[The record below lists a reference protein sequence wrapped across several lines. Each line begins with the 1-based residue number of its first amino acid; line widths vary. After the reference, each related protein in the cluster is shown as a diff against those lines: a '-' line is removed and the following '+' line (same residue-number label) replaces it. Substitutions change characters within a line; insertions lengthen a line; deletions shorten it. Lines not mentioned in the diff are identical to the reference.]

1 MGYGRVVCAN
11 GAIPERKATVPNIDN
26 SSEHSEQAIETEAA
40 PTFTELGVPGALAHV
55 LAADGKRTAFPIQAD
70 TLPDS
75 LAGRDILGRGR
86 TGSGKT
92 LAFSI
97 PLVTRLGSSEHDI
110 AAIEREAERRS
121 GAKGKGAAN
130 LPRPR
135 ALVLAPTR
143 ELAKQ
148 IDEVLLPLAQVYDM
162 STTTV
167 YGGVKYSRQI
177 AELKAGA
184 QIVVGCPGRL
194 EDLLRQNALT
204 LDSIECVVLDEADE
218 MADMGFLPAVE
229 RLLDQIPSDAQHML
243 FSATL
248 DHGVDKVV
256 ERFLHDP
263 KVHSVDDATS
273 PVDEMTHHVFEI
285 TKGDKPEIVRTLASG
300 AGKRI
305 LFTRTKFQ
313 AKKLSQSLTKQ
324 GIPCAQLH
332 GNLNQNQR
340 DRNLAAFENGE
351 VNVLAATDV
360 AARGID
366 VSGVELVVQVEPP
379 EDPKAFLHRS
389 GRTAR
394 AGNQGDVVTLVLPEQ
409 RRETKFMLR
418 KAGIKVKP
426 IAVTAKSPEVLEL
439 VGERAEK
446 VDGWE
451 LAPLQK
457 KTKPLPKKGKGKGR
471 NKRGEDEQFAAKRSD
486 APKRRKKKGQADR
499 FERAERFDRF
509 DDAEYMDYD
518 ERNTRGRGGYD
529 GYDEWSDDRDFDRK
543 GKHHKRTKRD
553 RYDWQ
558 ERDERGS
565 RDGRK
570 GRRNRGDRYDDR
582 YDAVGR
588 VIDEPRKGGKR
599 VHRKPIRVTEDLR
612 GEDAKRHDRRV
623 NAKKAKYDDRPS
635 RKGGKRNGERQRYDG
650 ERRDNNRY
658 DEQRREQ
665 QRRDRSRRDEPR
677 RDNRKRA
684 DGGNRRSAQGFRK
697 HTKTKRTPFRN
708 SHR

>member
-1 MGYGRVVCAN
+1 M
-11 GAIPERKATVPNIDN
+11 PNIDN
-26 SSEHSEQAIETEAA
+26 SSEYSEQSIVNDAA

-55 LAADGKRTAFPIQAD
+55 LASDGKRTAFPIQAD

-97 PLVTRLGSSEHDI
+97 PLVARLGASEHDI
-110 AAIEREAERRS
+110 AAIEREADRRGS
-121 GAKGKGAAN
+121 AGGKAAAN

-148 IDEVLLPLAQVYDM
+148 IDEVLLPLAQAYGM
-162 STTTV
+162 TTTTV

-204 LDSIECVVLDEADE
+204 LSSVECVVLDEADE
-218 MADMGFLPAVE
+218 MADMGFLPGVE
-229 RLLDQIPSDAQHML
+229 RLLGQIPADAQHML

-340 DRNLAAFENGE
+340 DRNLAAFETGE

-409 RRETKFMLR
+409 RRETRFMLR

-426 IAVTAKSPEVLEL
+426 VAVTAKSPEVLDL

-446 VDGWE
+446 IDGWE
-451 LAPLQK
+451 LAPLKK
-457 KTKPLPKKGKGKGR
+457 KTKPLPKKGKGR
-471 NKRGEDEQFAAKRSD
+471 NKRGGETEAAGGRRSD
-486 APKRRKKKGQADR
+486 APKRRKRQEQTG
-499 FERAERFDRF
+499 RFDRF
-509 DDAEYMDYD
+509 DESDYRDYD
-518 ERNTRGRGGYD
+518 GYD
-529 GYDEWSDDRDFDRK
+529 EYGARGGYDEWSDDRGFGKK

-558 ERDERGS
+558 D
-565 RDGRK
+565 RDGRNDRK
-570 GRRNRGDRYDDR
+570 GRGGYQDRDDRKGRADRRGRGGRGESFERNGR

-588 VIDEPRKGGKR
+588 VVEEPRKGGKR
-599 VHRKPIRVTEDLR
+599 VHKKPIRVVEDLR
-612 GEDAKRHDRRV
+612 GEDAKRYDRRM
-623 NAKKAKYDDRPS
+623 NAKKAKYDDQPS
-635 RKGGKRNGERQRYDG
+635 RKKGKRGGERQRYDDN
-650 ERRDNNRY
+650 RRDQPRY
-658 DEQRREQ
+658 DQPRYDQ
-665 QRRDRSRRDEPR
+665 PR
-677 RDNRKRA
+677 RSDKKRN

-697 HTKTKRTPFRN
+697 HNKSKRTPFRN

>member
-1 MGYGRVVCAN
+1 MGYSRVVCAN

-26 SSEHSEQAIETEAA
+26 SSEYSEQSIVNDAA

-55 LAADGKRTAFPIQAD
+55 LASDGKRTAFPIQAD

-97 PLVTRLGSSEHDI
+97 PLVARLGASEHDI
-110 AAIEREAERRS
+110 AAIEREADRRGS
-121 GAKGKGAAN
+121 AGGKAAAN

-148 IDEVLLPLAQVYDM
+148 IDEVLLPLAQAYGM
-162 STTTV
+162 TTTTV

-204 LDSIECVVLDEADE
+204 LSSVECVVLDEADE
-218 MADMGFLPAVE
+218 MADMGFLPGVE
-229 RLLDQIPSDAQHML
+229 RLLGQIPADAQHML

-340 DRNLAAFENGE
+340 DRNLAAFETGE

-409 RRETKFMLR
+409 RRETRFMLR

-426 IAVTAKSPEVLEL
+426 VAVTAKSPEVLDL

-446 VDGWE
+446 IDGWE
-451 LAPLQK
+451 LSPLKK
-457 KTKPLPKKGKGKGR
+457 KTKPLPKKGKGR
-471 NKRGEDEQFAAKRSD
+471 NKRGGETEAAGGRRSD
-486 APKRRKKKGQADR
+486 APKRRKRQEQTG
-499 FERAERFDRF
+499 RFDRF
-509 DDAEYMDYD
+509 DESDYRDYD
-518 ERNTRGRGGYD
+518 GYD
-529 GYDEWSDDRDFDRK
+529 EYGARGGYDEWSDDRGFGKK

-558 ERDERGS
+558 D
-565 RDGRK
+565 RDGRNDRRGRGGYQDRDDRK
-570 GRRNRGDRYDDR
+570 GRADRRDRGDRGKSFDRNGR

-588 VIDEPRKGGKR
+588 VVEEPRKGGKR
-599 VHRKPIRVTEDLR
+599 VHKKPIRVVEDLR
-612 GEDAKRHDRRV
+612 GEDAKRYDRRM
-623 NAKKAKYDDRPS
+623 NAKKAKYDDQPS
-635 RKGGKRNGERQRYDG
+635 RKKGKRGGERQRYDDN
-650 ERRDNNRY
+650 RRDQPRY
-658 DEQRREQ
+658 EQ
-665 QRRDRSRRDEPR
+665 PR
-677 RDNRKRA
+677 RSDKKRN

-697 HTKTKRTPFRN
+697 HNKSKRTPFRN

>member
-1 MGYGRVVCAN
+1 M
-11 GAIPERKATVPNIDN
+11 PNIDN
-26 SSEHSEQAIETEAA
+26 SSEYSEQSIVNDAA

-55 LAADGKRTAFPIQAD
+55 LASDGKRTAFPIQAD

-97 PLVTRLGSSEHDI
+97 PLVARLGVSEHDI
-110 AAIEREAERRS
+110 AAIEREADRRGS
-121 GAKGKGAAN
+121 AGGKAAAN

-148 IDEVLLPLAQVYDM
+148 IDEVLLPLAQAYGM
-162 STTTV
+162 TTTTV

-204 LDSIECVVLDEADE
+204 LSSVECVVLDEADE
-218 MADMGFLPAVE
+218 MADMGFLPGVE
-229 RLLDQIPSDAQHML
+229 RLLGQIPADAQHML

-340 DRNLAAFENGE
+340 DRNLAAFETGE

-409 RRETKFMLR
+409 RRETRFMLR

-426 IAVTAKSPEVLEL
+426 VAVTAKSPEVLDL

-446 VDGWE
+446 IDGWE
-451 LAPLQK
+451 LSPLKK
-457 KTKPLPKKGKGKGR
+457 KTKPLPKKGKGR
-471 NKRGEDEQFAAKRSD
+471 NKRGGETEAAGGRRSD
-486 APKRRKKKGQADR
+486 APKRRKRQEQTG
-499 FERAERFDRF
+499 RFDRF
-509 DDAEYMDYD
+509 DESDYRDYD
-518 ERNTRGRGGYD
+518 GYD
-529 GYDEWSDDRDFDRK
+529 EYGARGGYDEWSDDRGFGKK

-558 ERDERGS
+558 D
-565 RDGRK
+565 RDGRNDRRGRGGYQDRDDRK
-570 GRRNRGDRYDDR
+570 GRADRKGRGGRGESFDRNGR

-588 VIDEPRKGGKR
+588 VVEEPRKGGKR
-599 VHRKPIRVTEDLR
+599 VHKKPIRVVEDLR
-612 GEDAKRHDRRV
+612 GEDAKRYDRRM
-623 NAKKAKYDDRPS
+623 NAKKAKYDDQPS
-635 RKGGKRNGERQRYDG
+635 RKKGKRGGERQRYDDN
-650 ERRDNNRY
+650 RRDQPRY
-658 DEQRREQ
+658 EQ
-665 QRRDRSRRDEPR
+665 PR
-677 RDNRKRA
+677 RSDKKRN

-697 HTKTKRTPFRN
+697 HNKSKRTPFRN

>member
-1 MGYGRVVCAN
+1 M
-11 GAIPERKATVPNIDN
+11 PNIDN
-26 SSEHSEQAIETEAA
+26 SSEYSEQSIVNDAA

-55 LAADGKRTAFPIQAD
+55 LASDGKRTAFPIQAD

-97 PLVTRLGSSEHDI
+97 PLVARLGVSEHDI
-110 AAIEREAERRS
+110 AAIEREADRRGS
-121 GAKGKGAAN
+121 AGGKAAAN

-148 IDEVLLPLAQVYDM
+148 IDEVLLPLAQAYGM
-162 STTTV
+162 TTTTV

-204 LDSIECVVLDEADE
+204 LSSVECVVLDEADE
-218 MADMGFLPAVE
+218 MADMGFLPGVE
-229 RLLDQIPSDAQHML
+229 RLLGQIPADAQHML

-340 DRNLAAFENGE
+340 DRNLAAFETGE

-409 RRETKFMLR
+409 RRETRFMLR

-426 IAVTAKSPEVLEL
+426 VAVTAKSPEVLEL

-446 VDGWE
+446 IDGWE
-451 LAPLQK
+451 LSPLKK
-457 KTKPLPKKGKGKGR
+457 KTKPLPKKGKGR
-471 NKRGEDEQFAAKRSD
+471 NKRGGETETAGGRRSD
-486 APKRRKKKGQADR
+486 APKRRKRQEQTG
-499 FERAERFDRF
+499 RFDRF
-509 DDAEYMDYD
+509 DESDYRDYD
-518 ERNTRGRGGYD
+518 GYD
-529 GYDEWSDDRDFDRK
+529 EYGARGGYDEWSDDRGFGKK

-558 ERDERGS
+558 D
-565 RDGRK
+565 RDGRNDRRGRGGYQDRDDRK
-570 GRRNRGDRYDDR
+570 GRADRRDRGGRGESFDRNGR

-588 VIDEPRKGGKR
+588 VVEEPRKGGKR
-599 VHRKPIRVTEDLR
+599 VHKKPIRVVEDLR
-612 GEDAKRHDRRV
+612 GEDAKRYDRRM
-623 NAKKAKYDDRPS
+623 NAKKAKYDDQPS
-635 RKGGKRNGERQRYDG
+635 RKKGKRGGERQRYDDN
-650 ERRDNNRY
+650 RRDQPRY
-658 DEQRREQ
+658 EQ
-665 QRRDRSRRDEPR
+665 PR
-677 RDNRKRA
+677 RSDKKRN

-697 HTKTKRTPFRN
+697 HNKSKRTPFRN

>member
-1 MGYGRVVCAN
+1 M
-11 GAIPERKATVPNIDN
+11 PNIDN
-26 SSEHSEQAIETEAA
+26 SSEYSEQSIVNDAA

-55 LAADGKRTAFPIQAD
+55 LASDGKRTAFPIQAD

-97 PLVTRLGSSEHDI
+97 PLVARLGASEHDI
-110 AAIEREAERRS
+110 AAIEREADRRGS
-121 GAKGKGAAN
+121 AGGKAAAN

-148 IDEVLLPLAQVYDM
+148 IDEVLLPLAQAYGM
-162 STTTV
+162 TTTTV

-177 AELKAGA
+177 SELKAGA

-204 LDSIECVVLDEADE
+204 LSSVECVVLDEADE
-218 MADMGFLPAVE
+218 MADMGFLPGVE
-229 RLLDQIPSDAQHML
+229 RLLGQIPADAQHML

-256 ERFLHDP
+256 ERFLNDP

-340 DRNLAAFENGE
+340 DRNLAAFETGE

-409 RRETKFMLR
+409 RRETRFMLR

-426 IAVTAKSPEVLEL
+426 VAVTVKSPEVLDL

-446 VDGWE
+446 IDGWE
-451 LAPLQK
+451 LSPLKK
-457 KTKPLPKKGKGKGR
+457 KTKPLPKKGKGR
-471 NKRGEDEQFAAKRSD
+471 NKRGGETEAAGGRRSD
-486 APKRRKKKGQADR
+486 APKRRKRQEQTG
-499 FERAERFDRF
+499 RFDRF
-509 DDAEYMDYD
+509 DESDYRDYD
-518 ERNTRGRGGYD
+518 GYD
-529 GYDEWSDDRDFDRK
+529 EYGARGGYDEWSDDRGFGKK

-558 ERDERGS
+558 D
-565 RDGRK
+565 RDGRNDRRGRGGYQDRDDRK
-570 GRRNRGDRYDDR
+570 GRADRRDRGDRGKSFDRNGR

-588 VIDEPRKGGKR
+588 VVEEPRKGGKR
-599 VHRKPIRVTEDLR
+599 VHKKPIRVVEDLR
-612 GEDAKRHDRRV
+612 GEDAKRYDRRM
-623 NAKKAKYDDRPS
+623 NAKKAKYDDQPS
-635 RKGGKRNGERQRYDG
+635 RKKGKRGGERQRYDDN
-650 ERRDNNRY
+650 RRDQPRY
-658 DEQRREQ
+658 EQ
-665 QRRDRSRRDEPR
+665 PR
-677 RDNRKRA
+677 RSDKKRN

-697 HTKTKRTPFRN
+697 HNKSKRTPFRN

>member
-1 MGYGRVVCAN
+1 M
-11 GAIPERKATVPNIDN
+11 PNIDN
-26 SSEHSEQAIETEAA
+26 SSEYSEQSIVNDAA

-55 LAADGKRTAFPIQAD
+55 LASDGKRTAFPIQAD

-97 PLVTRLGSSEHDI
+97 PLVARLGASEHDI
-110 AAIEREAERRS
+110 AAIEREADRRGS
-121 GAKGKGAAN
+121 AGGKAATN

-148 IDEVLLPLAQVYDM
+148 IDEVLLPLAQAYGM
-162 STTTV
+162 TTTTV

-204 LDSIECVVLDEADE
+204 LSSVECVVLDEADE
-218 MADMGFLPAVE
+218 MADMGFLPGVE
-229 RLLDQIPSDAQHML
+229 RLLGQIPADAQHML

-340 DRNLAAFENGE
+340 DRNLAAFETGE

-409 RRETKFMLR
+409 RRETRFMLR

-426 IAVTAKSPEVLEL
+426 VAVTAKSPEVLDL

-446 VDGWE
+446 IDGWE
-451 LAPLQK
+451 LSPLKK
-457 KTKPLPKKGKGKGR
+457 KTKPLPKKGKGR
-471 NKRGEDEQFAAKRSD
+471 NKRGGETETAGGRRSD
-486 APKRRKKKGQADR
+486 APKRRKRQ
-499 FERAERFDRF
+499 EQTERFDRF
-509 DDAEYMDYD
+509 DESDYRDYD
-518 ERNTRGRGGYD
+518 GYD
-529 GYDEWSDDRDFDRK
+529 EYGARGGYDEWSDDRGFGKK

-558 ERDERGS
+558 D
-565 RDGRK
+565 RDGRNDRRGRGGYQDRDDRK
-570 GRRNRGDRYDDR
+570 GRADRRDRGDRGKSFDRNGR

-588 VIDEPRKGGKR
+588 VVEEPRKGGKR
-599 VHRKPIRVTEDLR
+599 VHKKPIRVVEDLR
-612 GEDAKRHDRRV
+612 GEDAKRYDRRM
-623 NAKKAKYDDRPS
+623 NAKKAKYDDQPS
-635 RKGGKRNGERQRYDG
+635 RKKGKRGGERQRYDDN
-650 ERRDNNRY
+650 RRDQPRY
-658 DEQRREQ
+658 EQ
-665 QRRDRSRRDEPR
+665 PR
-677 RDNRKRA
+677 RSDKKRN

-697 HTKTKRTPFRN
+697 HNKSKRTPFRN

>member
-1 MGYGRVVCAN
+1 M
-11 GAIPERKATVPNIDN
+11 PNIDN
-26 SSEHSEQAIETEAA
+26 SSEYSEQSIVNDAA

-55 LAADGKRTAFPIQAD
+55 LASDGKRTAFPIQAD

-97 PLVTRLGSSEHDI
+97 PLVARLGASEHDI
-110 AAIEREAERRS
+110 AAIEREADRRGS
-121 GAKGKGAAN
+121 AGGKAAAN

-148 IDEVLLPLAQVYDM
+148 IDEVLLPLAQAYGM
-162 STTTV
+162 TTTTV

-204 LDSIECVVLDEADE
+204 LSSVECVVLDEADE
-218 MADMGFLPAVE
+218 MADMGFLPGVE
-229 RLLDQIPSDAQHML
+229 RLLGQIPADAQHML

-340 DRNLAAFENGE
+340 DRNLAAFETGE

-409 RRETKFMLR
+409 RRETRFMLR

-426 IAVTAKSPEVLEL
+426 VAVTAKSPEVLDL

-446 VDGWE
+446 IDGWE
-451 LAPLQK
+451 LAPLKK
-457 KTKPLPKKGKGKGR
+457 KTKPLPKKGKGR
-471 NKRGEDEQFAAKRSD
+471 NKRGGETEAAGGRRSD
-486 APKRRKKKGQADR
+486 APKRRKRQEQTG
-499 FERAERFDRF
+499 RFDCF
-509 DDAEYMDYD
+509 DESDYRDYD
-518 ERNTRGRGGYD
+518 GYD
-529 GYDEWSDDRDFDRK
+529 EYGARGGYDEWSDDRGFGKK

-558 ERDERGS
+558 D
-565 RDGRK
+565 RDGRNDRK
-570 GRRNRGDRYDDR
+570 GRGGYQDRDDRKGRADRRGRGGRGESFERNGR

-588 VIDEPRKGGKR
+588 VVEEPRKGGKR
-599 VHRKPIRVTEDLR
+599 VHKKPIRVVEDLR
-612 GEDAKRHDRRV
+612 GEDAKRYDRRM
-623 NAKKAKYDDRPS
+623 NAKKAKYDDQPS
-635 RKGGKRNGERQRYDG
+635 RKKGKRGGERQRYDDN
-650 ERRDNNRY
+650 RRDQPRY
-658 DEQRREQ
+658 DQ
-665 QRRDRSRRDEPR
+665 PR
-677 RDNRKRA
+677 RSDKKRNG
-684 DGGNRRSAQGFRK
+684 GGNRRSAQGFRK
-697 HTKTKRTPFRN
+697 HNKSKRTPFRN

>member
-1 MGYGRVVCAN
+1 M
-11 GAIPERKATVPNIDN
+11 PNIDN
-26 SSEHSEQAIETEAA
+26 SSEYSEQSIVNDAA

-55 LAADGKRTAFPIQAD
+55 LASDGKRTAFPIQAD

-97 PLVTRLGSSEHDI
+97 PLVARLGASEHDI
-110 AAIEREAERRS
+110 AAIEREADRRGS
-121 GAKGKGAAN
+121 AGGKAATN

-148 IDEVLLPLAQVYDM
+148 IDEVLLPLAQAYGM
-162 STTTV
+162 TTTTV

-204 LDSIECVVLDEADE
+204 LSSVECVVLDEADE
-218 MADMGFLPAVE
+218 MADMGFLPGVE
-229 RLLDQIPSDAQHML
+229 RLLGQIPADAQHML

-340 DRNLAAFENGE
+340 DRNLAAFETGE

-409 RRETKFMLR
+409 RRETRFMLR

-426 IAVTAKSPEVLEL
+426 VAVTAKSPEVLEL
-439 VGERAEK
+439 VGERAK
-446 VDGWE
+446 KIDGWE
-451 LAPLQK
+451 LSPLKK
-457 KTKPLPKKGKGKGR
+457 KTKPLPKKGKGR
-471 NKRGEDEQFAAKRSD
+471 NKRGGETEAAGGRRSD
-486 APKRRKKKGQADR
+486 APKRRKRQEQTG
-499 FERAERFDRF
+499 RFDRF
-509 DDAEYMDYD
+509 DESDYRDYD
-518 ERNTRGRGGYD
+518 GYD
-529 GYDEWSDDRDFDRK
+529 EYGARGGYDEWSDDRGFGKK

-558 ERDERGS
+558 D
-565 RDGRK
+565 RDGRNDRRGRGGYQDRDDRK
-570 GRRNRGDRYDDR
+570 GRADRRDRGDRGKSFDRNGR

-588 VIDEPRKGGKR
+588 VVEEPRKGGKR
-599 VHRKPIRVTEDLR
+599 VHKKPIRVVEDLR
-612 GEDAKRHDRRV
+612 GEDAKRYDRRM
-623 NAKKAKYDDRPS
+623 NAKKAKYDDQPS
-635 RKGGKRNGERQRYDG
+635 RKKGKRGGERQRYDDN
-650 ERRDNNRY
+650 RRDQPRY
-658 DEQRREQ
+658 DQ
-665 QRRDRSRRDEPR
+665 PR
-677 RDNRKRA
+677 RSDKKRN
-684 DGGNRRSAQGFRK
+684 GGDNRRSAQGFRK
-697 HTKTKRTPFRN
+697 HNKSKRTPFRN

>member
-1 MGYGRVVCAN
+1 M
-11 GAIPERKATVPNIDN
+11 PNIDN
-26 SSEHSEQAIETEAA
+26 SSEYSEQSIVNDAA

-55 LAADGKRTAFPIQAD
+55 LASDGKRTAFPIQAD

-97 PLVTRLGSSEHDI
+97 PLVARLGVSEHDI
-110 AAIEREAERRS
+110 AAIEREADRRGS
-121 GAKGKGAAN
+121 AGGKAAAN

-148 IDEVLLPLAQVYDM
+148 IDEVLLPLAQAYGM
-162 STTTV
+162 TTTTV

-204 LDSIECVVLDEADE
+204 LSSVECVVLDEADE
-218 MADMGFLPAVE
+218 MADMGFLPGVE
-229 RLLDQIPSDAQHML
+229 RLLGQIPADAQHML

-340 DRNLAAFENGE
+340 DRNLAAFETGE

-409 RRETKFMLR
+409 RRETRFMLR

-426 IAVTAKSPEVLEL
+426 VAVTAKSPEVLEL

-446 VDGWE
+446 IDGWE
-451 LAPLQK
+451 LSPLKK
-457 KTKPLPKKGKGKGR
+457 KTKPLPKKGKGR
-471 NKRGEDEQFAAKRSD
+471 NKRGGETETAGGRRSD
-486 APKRRKKKGQADR
+486 APKRRKRQEQTG
-499 FERAERFDRF
+499 RFDRF
-509 DDAEYMDYD
+509 DESDYRDYD
-518 ERNTRGRGGYD
+518 GYD
-529 GYDEWSDDRDFDRK
+529 EYGARGGYDEWSDDRGFGKK

-558 ERDERGS
+558 D
-565 RDGRK
+565 RDGRNDRRGRGGYQDRDDRK
-570 GRRNRGDRYDDR
+570 GRAGRRDRGGRGESFDRNGR

-588 VIDEPRKGGKR
+588 VVEEPRKGGKR
-599 VHRKPIRVTEDLR
+599 VHKKPIRVVEDLR
-612 GEDAKRHDRRV
+612 GEDAKRYDRRM
-623 NAKKAKYDDRPS
+623 NAKKAKYDDQPS
-635 RKGGKRNGERQRYDG
+635 RKKGKRGGERQRYDDN
-650 ERRDNNRY
+650 RRDQLRY
-658 DEQRREQ
+658 EQ
-665 QRRDRSRRDEPR
+665 PR
-677 RDNRKRA
+677 RSDKKRN

-697 HTKTKRTPFRN
+697 HNKSKRTPFRN

>member
-1 MGYGRVVCAN
+1 M
-11 GAIPERKATVPNIDN
+11 PNIDN
-26 SSEHSEQAIETEAA
+26 SSEYSEQSIVNDAA

-55 LAADGKRTAFPIQAD
+55 LASDGKRTAFPIQAD

-97 PLVTRLGSSEHDI
+97 PLVARLGVSEHDI
-110 AAIEREAERRS
+110 AAIEREADRRGS
-121 GAKGKGAAN
+121 AGGKAAAN

-148 IDEVLLPLAQVYDM
+148 IDEVLLPLAQAYGM
-162 STTTV
+162 TTTTV

-204 LDSIECVVLDEADE
+204 LSSVECVVLDEADE
-218 MADMGFLPAVE
+218 MADMGFLPGVE
-229 RLLDQIPSDAQHML
+229 RLLGQIPADAQHML

-340 DRNLAAFENGE
+340 DRNLAAFETGE

-409 RRETKFMLR
+409 RRETRFMLR

-426 IAVTAKSPEVLEL
+426 VAVTAKSPEVLDL

-446 VDGWE
+446 IDGWE
-451 LAPLQK
+451 LSPLKK
-457 KTKPLPKKGKGKGR
+457 KTKPLPKKGKGR
-471 NKRGEDEQFAAKRSD
+471 NKRGGETETAGGRRSD
-486 APKRRKKKGQADR
+486 APKRRKRQEQTG
-499 FERAERFDRF
+499 RFDRF
-509 DDAEYMDYD
+509 DESDYRDYD
-518 ERNTRGRGGYD
+518 GYD
-529 GYDEWSDDRDFDRK
+529 EYGARGGYDEWSDDRGFGKK

-558 ERDERGS
+558 D
-565 RDGRK
+565 RDGRNDRRDRGGYQDRDDRK
-570 GRRNRGDRYDDR
+570 GRADRKGHGGRGESFDRNGR

-588 VIDEPRKGGKR
+588 VVEEPRKGGKR
-599 VHRKPIRVTEDLR
+599 VHKKPIRVVEDLR
-612 GEDAKRHDRRV
+612 GEDAKRYDRRM
-623 NAKKAKYDDRPS
+623 NAKKAKYDDQPS
-635 RKGGKRNGERQRYDG
+635 RKKGKR
-650 ERRDNNRY
+650 
-658 DEQRREQ
+658 
-665 QRRDRSRRDEPR
+665 
-677 RDNRKRA
+677 
-684 DGGNRRSAQGFRK
+684 GG
-697 HTKTKRTPFRN
+697 
-708 SHR
+708 

>member
-1 MGYGRVVCAN
+1 M
-11 GAIPERKATVPNIDN
+11 PNIDN
-26 SSEHSEQAIETEAA
+26 SSEYSEQSIVNDAA

-55 LAADGKRTAFPIQAD
+55 LASDGKRTAFPIQAD

-97 PLVTRLGSSEHDI
+97 PLVARLGASEHDI
-110 AAIEREAERRS
+110 AAIEREADRRGS
-121 GAKGKGAAN
+121 AGGKAATN

-148 IDEVLLPLAQVYDM
+148 IDEVLLPLAQAYGM
-162 STTTV
+162 TTTTV

-204 LDSIECVVLDEADE
+204 LSSVECVVLDEADE
-218 MADMGFLPAVE
+218 MADMGFLPGVE
-229 RLLDQIPSDAQHML
+229 RLLGQIPADAQHML

-340 DRNLAAFENGE
+340 DRNLAAFETGE

-409 RRETKFMLR
+409 RRETRFMLR

-426 IAVTAKSPEVLEL
+426 VAVTAKSPEVLDL

-446 VDGWE
+446 IDGWE
-451 LAPLQK
+451 LSPLKK
-457 KTKPLPKKGKGKGR
+457 KTKPLPKKGKGR
-471 NKRGEDEQFAAKRSD
+471 NKRGGETEAAVGRRSD
-486 APKRRKKKGQADR
+486 APKRRKRQEQTG
-499 FERAERFDRF
+499 RFDRF
-509 DDAEYMDYD
+509 GESDYRDYD
-518 ERNTRGRGGYD
+518 GYD
-529 GYDEWSDDRDFDRK
+529 EYGARGGYDEWSDDRGFGKK

-558 ERDERGS
+558 D
-565 RDGRK
+565 RDGRNDRRGRGGYQDRDDRK
-570 GRRNRGDRYDDR
+570 GRADRRDRGGRGKSFDRNGR

-588 VIDEPRKGGKR
+588 VVEEPRKGGKR
-599 VHRKPIRVTEDLR
+599 VHKKPIRVVEDLR
-612 GEDAKRHDRRV
+612 GEDAKRYDRRM
-623 NAKKAKYDDRPS
+623 NAKKAKYDDQPS
-635 RKGGKRNGERQRYDG
+635 RKKGKRGGERQRYDDN
-650 ERRDNNRY
+650 RRDQPRY
-658 DEQRREQ
+658 EQ
-665 QRRDRSRRDEPR
+665 PR
-677 RDNRKRA
+677 RSDKKRN

-697 HTKTKRTPFRN
+697 HNKSKRTPFRN

>member
-1 MGYGRVVCAN
+1 M
-11 GAIPERKATVPNIDN
+11 PNIDN
-26 SSEHSEQAIETEAA
+26 SSEYSEQSIVNDAA

-55 LAADGKRTAFPIQAD
+55 LASDGKRTAFPIQAD

-97 PLVTRLGSSEHDI
+97 PLVARLGASEHDI
-110 AAIEREAERRS
+110 AAIEREADRRGS
-121 GAKGKGAAN
+121 AGGKAATN

-148 IDEVLLPLAQVYDM
+148 IDEVLLPLAQAYGM
-162 STTTV
+162 TTTTV

-204 LDSIECVVLDEADE
+204 LSSVECVVLDEADE
-218 MADMGFLPAVE
+218 MADMGFLPGVE
-229 RLLDQIPSDAQHML
+229 RLLGQIPADAQHML

-340 DRNLAAFENGE
+340 DRNLAAFETGE

-409 RRETKFMLR
+409 RRETRFMLR

-426 IAVTAKSPEVLEL
+426 VAVTAKSPEVLDL

-446 VDGWE
+446 IDGWE
-451 LAPLQK
+451 LAPLKK
-457 KTKPLPKKGKGKGR
+457 KTKPLPKKGKGR
-471 NKRGEDEQFAAKRSD
+471 NKRGGETETAGGRRSD
-486 APKRRKKKGQADR
+486 APKRRKRQEQTG
-499 FERAERFDRF
+499 RFDRF
-509 DDAEYMDYD
+509 DESDYRDYD
-518 ERNTRGRGGYD
+518 GYD
-529 GYDEWSDDRDFDRK
+529 EYGARGGYDEWSDDRGFGKK

-558 ERDERGS
+558 D
-565 RDGRK
+565 RDGRNDRK
-570 GRRNRGDRYDDR
+570 GRGGYQDRDDRKGRADRRDRGGRGESFDRNGR

-588 VIDEPRKGGKR
+588 VVEEPRKGGKR
-599 VHRKPIRVTEDLR
+599 VHKKPIRVVEDLR
-612 GEDAKRHDRRV
+612 GEDAKRYDRRM
-623 NAKKAKYDDRPS
+623 NAKKAKYDDQPS
-635 RKGGKRNGERQRYDG
+635 RKKGKRGGERQRYDDN
-650 ERRDNNRY
+650 RRDQPRY
-658 DEQRREQ
+658 EQ
-665 QRRDRSRRDEPR
+665 PR
-677 RDNRKRA
+677 RSDKKRN

-697 HTKTKRTPFRN
+697 HNKSKRTPFRN

>member
-1 MGYGRVVCAN
+1 M
-11 GAIPERKATVPNIDN
+11 PNIDN
-26 SSEHSEQAIETEAA
+26 SSEYSEQSIVNDAA

-55 LAADGKRTAFPIQAD
+55 LASDGKRTAFPIQAD

-97 PLVTRLGSSEHDI
+97 PLVARLGVSEHDV
-110 AAIEREAERRS
+110 AAIEREADRRGS
-121 GAKGKGAAN
+121 AGGKAATN

-148 IDEVLLPLAQVYDM
+148 IDEVLLPLAQAYGM
-162 STTTV
+162 TTTTV

-204 LDSIECVVLDEADE
+204 LSSVECVVLDEADE
-218 MADMGFLPAVE
+218 MADMGFLPGVE
-229 RLLDQIPSDAQHML
+229 RLLGQIPADAQHML

-340 DRNLAAFENGE
+340 DRNLAAFETGE

-409 RRETKFMLR
+409 RRETRFMLR

-426 IAVTAKSPEVLEL
+426 VAVTAKSPEVLEL

-446 VDGWE
+446 IDGWE
-451 LAPLQK
+451 LSPLKK
-457 KTKPLPKKGKGKGR
+457 KTKPLPKKGKGR
-471 NKRGEDEQFAAKRSD
+471 NKRGGETETAGGRRSD
-486 APKRRKKKGQADR
+486 APKRRKRQEQTG
-499 FERAERFDRF
+499 RFDRF
-509 DDAEYMDYD
+509 DESDYRDYD
-518 ERNTRGRGGYD
+518 GYD
-529 GYDEWSDDRDFDRK
+529 EYGARGGYDEWSDDRGFGKK

-558 ERDERGS
+558 D
-565 RDGRK
+565 RDGRNDRRDRGGYQDRDDRK
-570 GRRNRGDRYDDR
+570 GRADRRDRGDRGKSFDRNGR

-588 VIDEPRKGGKR
+588 VVEEPRKGGKR
-599 VHRKPIRVTEDLR
+599 VHKKPIRVVEDLR
-612 GEDAKRHDRRV
+612 GEDAKRYDRRM
-623 NAKKAKYDDRPS
+623 NAKKAKYDDQPS
-635 RKGGKRNGERQRYDG
+635 RKKGKRGGERQRYDDN
-650 ERRDNNRY
+650 RRDQPRY
-658 DEQRREQ
+658 EQ
-665 QRRDRSRRDEPR
+665 PR
-677 RDNRKRA
+677 RSDKKRN

-697 HTKTKRTPFRN
+697 HNKSKRTPFRN

>member
-1 MGYGRVVCAN
+1 M
-11 GAIPERKATVPNIDN
+11 PNIDN
-26 SSEHSEQAIETEAA
+26 SSEYSEQSIVNDAA

-55 LAADGKRTAFPIQAD
+55 LASDGKRTAFPIQAD

-97 PLVTRLGSSEHDI
+97 PLVARLGVSEHDI
-110 AAIEREAERRS
+110 AAIEREADRRGS
-121 GAKGKGAAN
+121 AGGKAAAN

-148 IDEVLLPLAQVYDM
+148 IDEVLLPLAQAYGM
-162 STTTV
+162 TTTTV

-204 LDSIECVVLDEADE
+204 LSSVECVVLDEADE
-218 MADMGFLPAVE
+218 MADMGFLPGVE
-229 RLLDQIPSDAQHML
+229 RLLGQIPADAQHML

-313 AKKLSQSLTKQ
+313 AKKLAQSLTKQ

-340 DRNLAAFENGE
+340 DRNLAAFETGE

-409 RRETKFMLR
+409 RRETRFMLR

-426 IAVTAKSPEVLEL
+426 VAVTAKSPEVLEL

-446 VDGWE
+446 IDGWE
-451 LAPLQK
+451 LSPLKK
-457 KTKPLPKKGKGKGR
+457 KTKPLPKKGKGR
-471 NKRGEDEQFAAKRSD
+471 NKRGGETETAGSRRSD
-486 APKRRKKKGQADR
+486 APKRRKRQEQTG
-499 FERAERFDRF
+499 RFDRF
-509 DDAEYMDYD
+509 DESDYRDYD
-518 ERNTRGRGGYD
+518 GYD
-529 GYDEWSDDRDFDRK
+529 EYGARGGYDEWSDDRGFGKK

-558 ERDERGS
+558 D
-565 RDGRK
+565 RDGRNDRRDRGGYQDRDDRK
-570 GRRNRGDRYDDR
+570 GRADRRGRGGRGESFDRNGR

-588 VIDEPRKGGKR
+588 VVEEPRKGGKR
-599 VHRKPIRVTEDLR
+599 VHKKPIRVVEDLR
-612 GEDAKRHDRRV
+612 GEDAKRYDRRM
-623 NAKKAKYDDRPS
+623 NAKKAKYDDQPS
-635 RKGGKRNGERQRYDG
+635 RKKGKRGGERQRYDDN
-650 ERRDNNRY
+650 RRDQPRY
-658 DEQRREQ
+658 DQ
-665 QRRDRSRRDEPR
+665 PR
-677 RDNRKRA
+677 RSDKKRN

-697 HTKTKRTPFRN
+697 HNKSKRTPFRN

>member
-1 MGYGRVVCAN
+1 M
-11 GAIPERKATVPNIDN
+11 PNIDN
-26 SSEHSEQAIETEAA
+26 SSEYSEQSIVNDAA

-55 LAADGKRTAFPIQAD
+55 LASDGKRTAFPIQAD

-97 PLVTRLGSSEHDI
+97 PLVARLGASEHDI
-110 AAIEREAERRS
+110 AAIEREADRRGS
-121 GAKGKGAAN
+121 AGGKAATN

-148 IDEVLLPLAQVYDM
+148 IDEVLLPLAQAYGM
-162 STTTV
+162 TTTTV

-204 LDSIECVVLDEADE
+204 LSSVECVVLDEADE
-218 MADMGFLPAVE
+218 MADMGFLPGVE
-229 RLLDQIPSDAQHML
+229 RLLGQIPADAQHML

-340 DRNLAAFENGE
+340 DRNLAAFETGE

-409 RRETKFMLR
+409 RRETRFMLR

-426 IAVTAKSPEVLEL
+426 VAVTAKSPEVLEL

-446 VDGWE
+446 IDGWE
-451 LAPLQK
+451 LAPLKK
-457 KTKPLPKKGKGKGR
+457 KTKPLPKKGKGR
-471 NKRGEDEQFAAKRSD
+471 NKRGGETEAAGGRRSD
-486 APKRRKKKGQADR
+486 APKRRKRQEQTG
-499 FERAERFDRF
+499 RFDRF
-509 DDAEYMDYD
+509 DESDYRDYD
-518 ERNTRGRGGYD
+518 GYD
-529 GYDEWSDDRDFDRK
+529 EYGARGGYDEWSDDRGFGKK

-558 ERDERGS
+558 D
-565 RDGRK
+565 RDGRNDRRDRSGYQDRDDRK
-570 GRRNRGDRYDDR
+570 GRADRRDRGDRGKSFDRNGR

-588 VIDEPRKGGKR
+588 VVEEPRKGGKR
-599 VHRKPIRVTEDLR
+599 VHKKPIRVVEDLR
-612 GEDAKRHDRRV
+612 GEDAKRYDRRM
-623 NAKKAKYDDRPS
+623 NAKKAKYDDQPS
-635 RKGGKRNGERQRYDG
+635 RKKGKRGGERQRYDDN
-650 ERRDNNRY
+650 RRDQPRY
-658 DEQRREQ
+658 EQ
-665 QRRDRSRRDEPR
+665 PR
-677 RDNRKRA
+677 RSDKKRN

-697 HTKTKRTPFRN
+697 HNKSKRTPFRN

>member
-1 MGYGRVVCAN
+1 M
-11 GAIPERKATVPNIDN
+11 PNIDN
-26 SSEHSEQAIETEAA
+26 SSEYSEQSIVNDAA

-55 LAADGKRTAFPIQAD
+55 LASDGKRTAFPIQAD

-97 PLVTRLGSSEHDI
+97 PLVARLGVSEHDV
-110 AAIEREAERRS
+110 AAIEREADRRGS
-121 GAKGKGAAN
+121 AGGKAATN

-148 IDEVLLPLAQVYDM
+148 IDEVLLPLAQAYGM
-162 STTTV
+162 TTTTV

-204 LDSIECVVLDEADE
+204 LSSVECMVLDEADE
-218 MADMGFLPAVE
+218 MADMGFLPGVE
-229 RLLDQIPSDAQHML
+229 RLLGQIPADAQHML

-340 DRNLAAFENGE
+340 DRNLAAFETGE

-409 RRETKFMLR
+409 RRETRFMLR

-426 IAVTAKSPEVLEL
+426 VAVTAKSPEVLEL

-446 VDGWE
+446 IDGWE
-451 LAPLQK
+451 LSPLKK
-457 KTKPLPKKGKGKGR
+457 KTKPLPKKGKGR
-471 NKRGEDEQFAAKRSD
+471 NKRGGETETAGGRRSD
-486 APKRRKKKGQADR
+486 APKRRKRQEQTG
-499 FERAERFDRF
+499 RFDRF
-509 DDAEYMDYD
+509 DESDYRDYD
-518 ERNTRGRGGYD
+518 GYD
-529 GYDEWSDDRDFDRK
+529 EYGARGGYDEWSDDRGFGKK

-558 ERDERGS
+558 D
-565 RDGRK
+565 RDGRNDRRGRGGYQDRDDRK
-570 GRRNRGDRYDDR
+570 GRADRRDRGGRGESFDRNGR

-588 VIDEPRKGGKR
+588 VVEEPRKGGKR
-599 VHRKPIRVTEDLR
+599 VHKKPIRVVEDLR
-612 GEDAKRHDRRV
+612 GEDAKRYDRRM
-623 NAKKAKYDDRPS
+623 NAKKAKYDDQSS
-635 RKGGKRNGERQRYDG
+635 RKKGKRGGERQRYDDN
-650 ERRDNNRY
+650 RRDQPRY
-658 DEQRREQ
+658 EQ
-665 QRRDRSRRDEPR
+665 QRRSDK
-677 RDNRKRA
+677 KRN

-697 HTKTKRTPFRN
+697 HNKSKRTPFRN

>member
-1 MGYGRVVCAN
+1 M
-11 GAIPERKATVPNIDN
+11 PNIDN
-26 SSEHSEQAIETEAA
+26 SSEYSEQSIVNDAA

-55 LAADGKRTAFPIQAD
+55 LASDGKRTAFPIQAD

-97 PLVTRLGSSEHDI
+97 PLVARLGVSEHDI
-110 AAIEREAERRS
+110 AAIEREADRRGS
-121 GAKGKGAAN
+121 AGGKAAAN

-148 IDEVLLPLAQVYDM
+148 IDEVLLPLAQAYGM
-162 STTTV
+162 TTTTV

-204 LDSIECVVLDEADE
+204 LSSVECVVLDEADE
-218 MADMGFLPAVE
+218 MADMGFLPGVE
-229 RLLDQIPSDAQHML
+229 RLLGQIPADAQHML

-340 DRNLAAFENGE
+340 DRNLAAFETGE

-409 RRETKFMLR
+409 RRETRFMLR

-426 IAVTAKSPEVLEL
+426 VAVTAKSPEVLDL

-446 VDGWE
+446 IDGWE
-451 LAPLQK
+451 LSPLKK
-457 KTKPLPKKGKGKGR
+457 KTKPLPKKGKGR
-471 NKRGEDEQFAAKRSD
+471 NKRGGETETAGGRRSD
-486 APKRRKKKGQADR
+486 APKRRKRQ
-499 FERAERFDRF
+499 EQTERFDRF
-509 DDAEYMDYD
+509 DESDYRDYD
-518 ERNTRGRGGYD
+518 GYD
-529 GYDEWSDDRDFDRK
+529 EYGARGGYDEWSDDRGFGKK

-558 ERDERGS
+558 D
-565 RDGRK
+565 RDGRNDRRGRGGYQDRDDRK
-570 GRRNRGDRYDDR
+570 GRADRRDRGDRGKSFDRNGR

-588 VIDEPRKGGKR
+588 VVEEPRKGGKR
-599 VHRKPIRVTEDLR
+599 VHKKPIRVVEDLR
-612 GEDAKRHDRRV
+612 GEDAKRYDRRM
-623 NAKKAKYDDRPS
+623 NAKKAKYDDQPS
-635 RKGGKRNGERQRYDG
+635 RKKGKRGGERQRYDDN
-650 ERRDNNRY
+650 RRDQPRY
-658 DEQRREQ
+658 EQ
-665 QRRDRSRRDEPR
+665 PR
-677 RDNRKRA
+677 RSDKKRN

-697 HTKTKRTPFRN
+697 HNKSKRTPFRN

>member
-1 MGYGRVVCAN
+1 MGYSRVVCAN
-11 GAIPERKATVPNIDN
+11 GVIPERKATVPNIDN
-26 SSEHSEQAIETEAA
+26 SSEYSEQSIGNDAA
-40 PTFTELGVPGALAHV
+40 PTFTELGVPSALAHI
-55 LAADGKRTAFPIQAD
+55 LANDGKRTAFPIQAD

-97 PLVTRLGSSEHDI
+97 PLVARLGSSEHDI

-121 GAKGKGAAN
+121 GSKGKAAVN
-130 LPRPR
+130 VPRPR

-148 IDEVLLPLAQVYDM
+148 IDEVLLPLAQAYDM
-162 STTTV
+162 TTTTV

-177 AELKAGA
+177 AELRAGA

-204 LDSIECVVLDEADE
+204 LNSVECVVLDEADE
-218 MADMGFLPAVE
+218 MADMGFLPGVE

-409 RRETKFMLR
+409 RRETRFMLR

-451 LAPLQK
+451 LAPLK
-457 KTKPLPKKGKGKGR
+457 KKVKPLPKKGKGRGR
-471 NKRGEDEQFAAKRSD
+471 NKRGAEAEPFNGGNGGRRSD
-486 APKRRKKKGQADR
+486 TPKHGKRQD
-499 FERAERFDRF
+499 RAERFDRF

-518 ERNTRGRGGYD
+518 ERDTRGRGGRG
-529 GYDEWSDDRDFDRK
+529 GYDVWSDERDLDRK

-558 ERDERGS
+558 ERDERGNRS
-565 RDGRK
+565 GRK
-570 GRRNRGDRYDDR
+570 DRRGRGDRYDDR

-599 VHRKPIRVTEDLR
+599 VHRKPIRVVEDLR

-623 NAKKAKYDDRPS
+623 NVRKAKYDDQPI
-635 RKGGKRNGERQRYDG
+635 RKKGKRGGERQRYDDD
-650 ERRDNNRY
+650 RRDQQRY
-658 DEQRREQ
+658 DNPRYDQ
-665 QRRDRSRRDEPR
+665 SRHS
-677 RDNRKRA
+677 NKKRN

-697 HTKTKRTPFRN
+697 HNKTKRAPFRN

>member
-1 MGYGRVVCAN
+1 M
-11 GAIPERKATVPNIDN
+11 PNIDN
-26 SSEHSEQAIETEAA
+26 SSEYSEQSIVNDAA

-55 LAADGKRTAFPIQAD
+55 LASDGKRTAFPIQAD

-97 PLVTRLGSSEHDI
+97 PLVARLGVSEHDI
-110 AAIEREAERRS
+110 AAIEREADRRGS
-121 GAKGKGAAN
+121 AGGKAAAN

-148 IDEVLLPLAQVYDM
+148 IDEVLLPLAQAYGM
-162 STTTV
+162 TTTTV

-204 LDSIECVVLDEADE
+204 LSSVECVVLDEADE
-218 MADMGFLPAVE
+218 MADMGFLPGVE
-229 RLLDQIPSDAQHML
+229 RLLGQIPADAQHML

-340 DRNLAAFENGE
+340 DRNLAAFETGE

-409 RRETKFMLR
+409 RRETRFMLR

-426 IAVTAKSPEVLEL
+426 VAVTAKSPEVLEL

-446 VDGWE
+446 IDGWE
-451 LAPLQK
+451 LSPLKK
-457 KTKPLPKKGKGKGR
+457 KTKPLPKKGKGRNTRGGETETAGGR
-471 NKRGEDEQFAAKRSD
+471 RSD
-486 APKRRKKKGQADR
+486 APKRRKRQEQTG
-499 FERAERFDRF
+499 RFDRF
-509 DDAEYMDYD
+509 DEFDYRDYD
-518 ERNTRGRGGYD
+518 GYD
-529 GYDEWSDDRDFDRK
+529 EYGARGGYDEWSDDRGFGKK

-558 ERDERGS
+558 D
-565 RDGRK
+565 RDGRNDRRGRGGYQDRDDRK
-570 GRRNRGDRYDDR
+570 GRADRRDRGDRGKSFDRNGR

-588 VIDEPRKGGKR
+588 VVEEPRKGGKR
-599 VHRKPIRVTEDLR
+599 VHKKPIRVVEDLR
-612 GEDAKRHDRRV
+612 GEDAKRYDRRM
-623 NAKKAKYDDRPS
+623 NAKKAKYDDQPS
-635 RKGGKRNGERQRYDG
+635 RKKGKRGGERQRYDDN
-650 ERRDNNRY
+650 RRDQPRY
-658 DEQRREQ
+658 EQ
-665 QRRDRSRRDEPR
+665 PR
-677 RDNRKRA
+677 RSDKKRN

-697 HTKTKRTPFRN
+697 HNKSKRTPFRN

>member
-1 MGYGRVVCAN
+1 M
-11 GAIPERKATVPNIDN
+11 PNIDN
-26 SSEHSEQAIETEAA
+26 SSEYSEQSIVNDAA

-55 LAADGKRTAFPIQAD
+55 LASDGKRTAFPIQAD

-97 PLVTRLGSSEHDI
+97 PLVARLGASEHDI
-110 AAIEREAERRS
+110 AAIEREADRRGS
-121 GAKGKGAAN
+121 AGGKAAAN

-148 IDEVLLPLAQVYDM
+148 IDEVLLPLAQAYGM
-162 STTTV
+162 TTTTV

-204 LDSIECVVLDEADE
+204 LSSVECVVLDEADE
-218 MADMGFLPAVE
+218 MADMGFLPGVE
-229 RLLDQIPSDAQHML
+229 RLLGQIPADAQHML

-340 DRNLAAFENGE
+340 DRNLAAFETGE

-409 RRETKFMLR
+409 RRETRFMLR

-426 IAVTAKSPEVLEL
+426 VAVTAKSPEVLDL

-446 VDGWE
+446 IDGWE
-451 LAPLQK
+451 LSPLKK
-457 KTKPLPKKGKGKGR
+457 KTKPLPKKGKGR
-471 NKRGEDEQFAAKRSD
+471 NKRGGETEAAGGRRSD
-486 APKRRKKKGQADR
+486 APKRRKRQEQTG
-499 FERAERFDRF
+499 RFDRF
-509 DDAEYMDYD
+509 DESDYRDYD
-518 ERNTRGRGGYD
+518 GYD
-529 GYDEWSDDRDFDRK
+529 EYGARGGYDEWSDDRGFGK
-543 GKHHKRTKRD
+543 KSKHHKRTKRD

-558 ERDERGS
+558 DRD
-565 RDGRK
+565 DRK
-570 GRRNRGDRYDDR
+570 GRADRRDRGGRGESFDRNGR

-588 VIDEPRKGGKR
+588 VVEEPRKGGKR
-599 VHRKPIRVTEDLR
+599 VHKKPIRVVEDLR
-612 GEDAKRHDRRV
+612 GEDAKRYDRRM
-623 NAKKAKYDDRPS
+623 NAKKAKYDDQPS
-635 RKGGKRNGERQRYDG
+635 RKKGKRGGERQRYDDN
-650 ERRDNNRY
+650 RRDQPRY
-658 DEQRREQ
+658 EQ
-665 QRRDRSRRDEPR
+665 PR
-677 RDNRKRA
+677 RSDKKRN

-697 HTKTKRTPFRN
+697 HNKSKRTPFRN

>member
-1 MGYGRVVCAN
+1 M
-11 GAIPERKATVPNIDN
+11 PNIDN
-26 SSEHSEQAIETEAA
+26 SSEYSEQSIVNDAA
-40 PTFTELGVPGALAHV
+40 PTFIELGVPGALAHV
-55 LAADGKRTAFPIQAD
+55 LASDGKRTAFPIQAD

-97 PLVTRLGSSEHDI
+97 PLVARLGASEHDI
-110 AAIEREAERRS
+110 AAIEREADRRGS
-121 GAKGKGAAN
+121 AGGKAAAN

-148 IDEVLLPLAQVYDM
+148 IDEVLLPLAQAYGM
-162 STTTV
+162 TTTTV

-177 AELKAGA
+177 SELKAGA

-204 LDSIECVVLDEADE
+204 LSSVECVVLDEADE
-218 MADMGFLPAVE
+218 MADMGFLPGVE
-229 RLLDQIPSDAQHML
+229 RLLGQIPADAQHML

-340 DRNLAAFENGE
+340 DRNLAAFETGE

-409 RRETKFMLR
+409 RRETRFMLR

-426 IAVTAKSPEVLEL
+426 VAVTAKSPEVLDL

-446 VDGWE
+446 IDGWE
-451 LAPLQK
+451 LAPLKK
-457 KTKPLPKKGKGKGR
+457 KTKPLPKKGKGR
-471 NKRGEDEQFAAKRSD
+471 NKRGGETEAAGGRRSD
-486 APKRRKKKGQADR
+486 APKRRKRQEQTG
-499 FERAERFDRF
+499 RFDRF
-509 DDAEYMDYD
+509 DESDYRDYD
-518 ERNTRGRGGYD
+518 GYD
-529 GYDEWSDDRDFDRK
+529 EYGARGGYDEWSDDRGFGKK

-558 ERDERGS
+558 D
-565 RDGRK
+565 RDGRNDRK
-570 GRRNRGDRYDDR
+570 GRGGYQDRDDRKGRADRRGRGGRGESFERNGR

-588 VIDEPRKGGKR
+588 VVEEPRKGGKR
-599 VHRKPIRVTEDLR
+599 VHKKPIRVVEDLR
-612 GEDAKRHDRRV
+612 GEDAKRYDRRM
-623 NAKKAKYDDRPS
+623 NAKKAKYDDQPS
-635 RKGGKRNGERQRYDG
+635 RKKGKRGGERQRYDDN
-650 ERRDNNRY
+650 RRDQPRY
-658 DEQRREQ
+658 DQ
-665 QRRDRSRRDEPR
+665 PR
-677 RDNRKRA
+677 RSDKKRN

-697 HTKTKRTPFRN
+697 HNKSKRTPFRN

>member
-1 MGYGRVVCAN
+1 M
-11 GAIPERKATVPNIDN
+11 PNIDN
-26 SSEHSEQAIETEAA
+26 SSEYSEQSIVNDAA

-55 LAADGKRTAFPIQAD
+55 LASDGKRTAFPIQAD

-97 PLVTRLGSSEHDI
+97 PLVARLGASEHDI
-110 AAIEREAERRS
+110 AAIEREADRRGS
-121 GAKGKGAAN
+121 AGGKAAAN

-148 IDEVLLPLAQVYDM
+148 IDEVLLPLAQAYGM
-162 STTTV
+162 TTTTV

-204 LDSIECVVLDEADE
+204 LSSVECVVLDEADE
-218 MADMGFLPAVE
+218 MADMGFLPGVE
-229 RLLDQIPSDAQHML
+229 RLLGQIPADAQHML

-340 DRNLAAFENGE
+340 DRNLAAFETGE

-409 RRETKFMLR
+409 RRETRFMLR

-426 IAVTAKSPEVLEL
+426 VAVTAKSPEVLDL

-446 VDGWE
+446 IDGWE
-451 LAPLQK
+451 LSPLKK
-457 KTKPLPKKGKGKGR
+457 KTKPLPKKGKGH
-471 NKRGEDEQFAAKRSD
+471 NKRGGETEAAGGRRSN
-486 APKRRKKKGQADR
+486 APKRRKRQEQTG
-499 FERAERFDRF
+499 RFDRF
-509 DDAEYMDYD
+509 DESDYRDYD
-518 ERNTRGRGGYD
+518 GYD
-529 GYDEWSDDRDFDRK
+529 EYGARGGYDEWSDDRGFGKK

-558 ERDERGS
+558 D
-565 RDGRK
+565 RDGRNDRRGRGGYQDRDDRK
-570 GRRNRGDRYDDR
+570 GRADRRDRGGRGESFDRNGR

-588 VIDEPRKGGKR
+588 VVEEPRKGGKR
-599 VHRKPIRVTEDLR
+599 VHKKPIRVVEDLR
-612 GEDAKRHDRRV
+612 GEDAKRYDRRM
-623 NAKKAKYDDRPS
+623 NAKKAKYDDQPS
-635 RKGGKRNGERQRYDG
+635 RKKGKRGGERQRYDDN
-650 ERRDNNRY
+650 RRDQPRY
-658 DEQRREQ
+658 DQ
-665 QRRDRSRRDEPR
+665 PR
-677 RDNRKRA
+677 RSDKKRN

-697 HTKTKRTPFRN
+697 HNKSKRTPFRN

>member
-1 MGYGRVVCAN
+1 M
-11 GAIPERKATVPNIDN
+11 PNIDN
-26 SSEHSEQAIETEAA
+26 SSEYSEQSIVNDAA

-55 LAADGKRTAFPIQAD
+55 LASDGKRTAFPIQAD

-97 PLVTRLGSSEHDI
+97 PLVARLGASEHDI
-110 AAIEREAERRS
+110 AAIEREADRRGS
-121 GAKGKGAAN
+121 AGGKAATN

-148 IDEVLLPLAQVYDM
+148 IDEVLLPLAQAYGM
-162 STTTV
+162 TTTTV

-204 LDSIECVVLDEADE
+204 LSSVECVVLDEADE
-218 MADMGFLPAVE
+218 MADMGFLPGVE
-229 RLLDQIPSDAQHML
+229 RLLGQIPADAQHML

-340 DRNLAAFENGE
+340 DRNLAAFETGE

-409 RRETKFMLR
+409 RRETRFMLR

-426 IAVTAKSPEVLEL
+426 VAVTAKSPEVLDL

-446 VDGWE
+446 IDGWE
-451 LAPLQK
+451 LSPLKK
-457 KTKPLPKKGKGKGR
+457 KTKPLPKKGKGR
-471 NKRGEDEQFAAKRSD
+471 NKRGGETEAAGGRRSD
-486 APKRRKKKGQADR
+486 APKRRKRQEQTG
-499 FERAERFDRF
+499 RFDRF
-509 DDAEYMDYD
+509 DESDYRDYD
-518 ERNTRGRGGYD
+518 GYD
-529 GYDEWSDDRDFDRK
+529 EYGARGGYDEWSDDRGFGKK

-558 ERDERGS
+558 D
-565 RDGRK
+565 RDGRNDRRDRSGYQDRDDRK
-570 GRRNRGDRYDDR
+570 GRADRRDRGDRGKSFDRNGR

-588 VIDEPRKGGKR
+588 VVEEPRKGGKR
-599 VHRKPIRVTEDLR
+599 VHKKPIRVVEDLR
-612 GEDAKRHDRRV
+612 GEDAKRYDRRM
-623 NAKKAKYDDRPS
+623 NAKKAKYDDQPS
-635 RKGGKRNGERQRYDG
+635 RKKGKRGGERQRYDDN
-650 ERRDNNRY
+650 RRDQPRY
-658 DEQRREQ
+658 EQ
-665 QRRDRSRRDEPR
+665 PR
-677 RDNRKRA
+677 RSDKKRN

-697 HTKTKRTPFRN
+697 HNKSKRTPFRN

>member
-1 MGYGRVVCAN
+1 M
-11 GAIPERKATVPNIDN
+11 PNIDN
-26 SSEHSEQAIETEAA
+26 SSEYSEQSIVNDAA

-55 LAADGKRTAFPIQAD
+55 LASDGKRTAFPIQAD

-97 PLVTRLGSSEHDI
+97 PLVARLGASEHDI
-110 AAIEREAERRS
+110 AAIEREADRRGS
-121 GAKGKGAAN
+121 AGGKAAAN

-148 IDEVLLPLAQVYDM
+148 IDEVLLPLAQAYGM
-162 STTTV
+162 TTTTV

-204 LDSIECVVLDEADE
+204 LSSVECVVLDEADE
-218 MADMGFLPAVE
+218 MADMGFLPGVE
-229 RLLDQIPSDAQHML
+229 RLLGQIPADAQHML

-340 DRNLAAFENGE
+340 DRNLAAFETGE

-409 RRETKFMLR
+409 RRETRFMLR

-426 IAVTAKSPEVLEL
+426 VAVTAKSPEVLEL

-446 VDGWE
+446 IDGWE
-451 LAPLQK
+451 LSPLKK
-457 KTKPLPKKGKGKGR
+457 KTKPLPKKGKGR
-471 NKRGEDEQFAAKRSD
+471 NKRGGETEAAGGRRSD
-486 APKRRKKKGQADR
+486 APKRRKRQEQTG
-499 FERAERFDRF
+499 RFDRF
-509 DDAEYMDYD
+509 DESDYRDYD
-518 ERNTRGRGGYD
+518 GYD
-529 GYDEWSDDRDFDRK
+529 EYGAHGGYDEWSDDRGFGKK

-558 ERDERGS
+558 D
-565 RDGRK
+565 RDGRNDRRGRGGYQDRDDRK
-570 GRRNRGDRYDDR
+570 GRADRRDRGGRGESFDRNGR

-588 VIDEPRKGGKR
+588 VVEEPRKGGKR
-599 VHRKPIRVTEDLR
+599 VHKKPIRVVEDLR
-612 GEDAKRHDRRV
+612 GEDAKRYDRRM
-623 NAKKAKYDDRPS
+623 NAKKAKYDDQPS
-635 RKGGKRNGERQRYDG
+635 RKKGKRGGERQRYDDN
-650 ERRDNNRY
+650 RRDQPRY
-658 DEQRREQ
+658 EQ
-665 QRRDRSRRDEPR
+665 PR
-677 RDNRKRA
+677 RSDKKRN

-697 HTKTKRTPFRN
+697 HNKSKRTPFRN

>member
-1 MGYGRVVCAN
+1 M
-11 GAIPERKATVPNIDN
+11 PNIDN
-26 SSEHSEQAIETEAA
+26 SSEYSEQSIVNDAA

-55 LAADGKRTAFPIQAD
+55 LASDGKRTAFPIQAD

-97 PLVTRLGSSEHDI
+97 PLVARLGASEHDI
-110 AAIEREAERRS
+110 AAIEREADRRGS
-121 GAKGKGAAN
+121 AGGKAAAN

-148 IDEVLLPLAQVYDM
+148 IDEVLLPLAQAYGM
-162 STTTV
+162 TTTTV

-204 LDSIECVVLDEADE
+204 LSSVECVVLDEADE
-218 MADMGFLPAVE
+218 MADMGFLPGVE
-229 RLLDQIPSDAQHML
+229 RLLGQIPADAQHML

-340 DRNLAAFENGE
+340 DRNLAAFETGE

-409 RRETKFMLR
+409 RRETRFMLR

-426 IAVTAKSPEVLEL
+426 VAVTAKSPEVLDL

-446 VDGWE
+446 IDGWE
-451 LAPLQK
+451 LSPLKK
-457 KTKPLPKKGKGKGR
+457 KTKPLPKKGKGR
-471 NKRGEDEQFAAKRSD
+471 NKRGGETETAGGRRSD
-486 APKRRKKKGQADR
+486 APKRRKRQEQTG
-499 FERAERFDRF
+499 RFDRF
-509 DDAEYMDYD
+509 DESDYRDYD
-518 ERNTRGRGGYD
+518 GYD
-529 GYDEWSDDRDFDRK
+529 EYGARGGYDEWSDDRGFGKK

-558 ERDERGS
+558 D
-565 RDGRK
+565 RDGRNDRRGRGGYQDRDDRK
-570 GRRNRGDRYDDR
+570 GRADRRDRGGRGESFDRNGR

-588 VIDEPRKGGKR
+588 VVEEPRKGGKR
-599 VHRKPIRVTEDLR
+599 VHKKPIRVVEDLR
-612 GEDAKRHDRRV
+612 GEDAKRYDRRM
-623 NAKKAKYDDRPS
+623 NAKKAKYDDQPS
-635 RKGGKRNGERQRYDG
+635 RKKGKRGGERQRYDDN
-650 ERRDNNRY
+650 RRDQPRY
-658 DEQRREQ
+658 EQ
-665 QRRDRSRRDEPR
+665 PR
-677 RDNRKRA
+677 RSDKKRN

-697 HTKTKRTPFRN
+697 HNKSKRTPFRN

>member
-1 MGYGRVVCAN
+1 M
-11 GAIPERKATVPNIDN
+11 PNIDN
-26 SSEHSEQAIETEAA
+26 SSEYSEQSIVNDAA

-55 LAADGKRTAFPIQAD
+55 LASDGKRTAFPIQAD

-97 PLVTRLGSSEHDI
+97 PLVARLGASEHDI
-110 AAIEREAERRS
+110 AAIEREADRRGS
-121 GAKGKGAAN
+121 AGGKAAAN

-148 IDEVLLPLAQVYDM
+148 IDEVLLPLAQAYGM
-162 STTTV
+162 TTTTV

-204 LDSIECVVLDEADE
+204 LSSVECVVLDEADE
-218 MADMGFLPAVE
+218 MADMGFLPGVE
-229 RLLDQIPSDAQHML
+229 RLLGQIPADAQHML

-340 DRNLAAFENGE
+340 DRNLAAFETGE

-409 RRETKFMLR
+409 RRETRFMLR

-426 IAVTAKSPEVLEL
+426 VAVTAKSPEVLDL

-446 VDGWE
+446 IDGWE
-451 LAPLQK
+451 LSPLKK
-457 KTKPLPKKGKGKGR
+457 KTKPLPKKGKGRNNRGGETEAAGGR
-471 NKRGEDEQFAAKRSD
+471 RSD
-486 APKRRKKKGQADR
+486 APKRRKRQEQTG
-499 FERAERFDRF
+499 RFDRF
-509 DDAEYMDYD
+509 DESDYRDYD
-518 ERNTRGRGGYD
+518 GYD
-529 GYDEWSDDRDFDRK
+529 EYGARGGYDEWSDDRGFGKK

-558 ERDERGS
+558 D
-565 RDGRK
+565 RDGRNDRK
-570 GRRNRGDRYDDR
+570 GRGGYQDRDDRKGRADRRDRGGRGESFDRNGR

-588 VIDEPRKGGKR
+588 VVEEPRKGGKR
-599 VHRKPIRVTEDLR
+599 VHKKPIRVVEDLR
-612 GEDAKRHDRRV
+612 GEDAKRYDRRM
-623 NAKKAKYDDRPS
+623 NAKKAKYDDQPS
-635 RKGGKRNGERQRYDG
+635 RKKGKRGGERQRYDDN
-650 ERRDNNRY
+650 RRDQPRY
-658 DEQRREQ
+658 EQ
-665 QRRDRSRRDEPR
+665 PR
-677 RDNRKRA
+677 RSDKKRN

-697 HTKTKRTPFRN
+697 HNKSKRTPFRN

>member
-1 MGYGRVVCAN
+1 M
-11 GAIPERKATVPNIDN
+11 PNIDN
-26 SSEHSEQAIETEAA
+26 SSEYSEQSIVNDAA

-55 LAADGKRTAFPIQAD
+55 LASDGKRTAFPIQAD

-97 PLVTRLGSSEHDI
+97 PLVARLGVSEHDI
-110 AAIEREAERRS
+110 AAIEREADRRGS
-121 GAKGKGAAN
+121 AGGKAAAN

-148 IDEVLLPLAQVYDM
+148 IDEVLLPLAQAYGM
-162 STTTV
+162 TTTTV

-204 LDSIECVVLDEADE
+204 LSSVECVVLDEADE
-218 MADMGFLPAVE
+218 MADMGFLPGVE
-229 RLLDQIPSDAQHML
+229 RLLGQIPADAQHML

-340 DRNLAAFENGE
+340 DRNLAAFETGE

-409 RRETKFMLR
+409 RRETRFMLR

-426 IAVTAKSPEVLEL
+426 VAVTAKSPEVLDL

-446 VDGWE
+446 IDGWE
-451 LAPLQK
+451 LSPLKK
-457 KTKPLPKKGKGKGR
+457 KTKPLPKKGKGR
-471 NKRGEDEQFAAKRSD
+471 NKRGGETETAGGRRSD
-486 APKRRKKKGQADR
+486 APKRRKRQEQTG
-499 FERAERFDRF
+499 RFDRF
-509 DDAEYMDYD
+509 DESDYRDYD
-518 ERNTRGRGGYD
+518 GYD
-529 GYDEWSDDRDFDRK
+529 EYGARGGYDEWSDDRGFDKK

-558 ERDERGS
+558 D
-565 RDGRK
+565 RDGRNDRRGRGGYQDRDDRK
-570 GRRNRGDRYDDR
+570 GRADRRDRGGRGESFDRNGR

-588 VIDEPRKGGKR
+588 VVEEPRKGGKR
-599 VHRKPIRVTEDLR
+599 VHKKPIRVVEDLR
-612 GEDAKRHDRRV
+612 GEDAKRYDRRM
-623 NAKKAKYDDRPS
+623 NAKKAKYDDQSS
-635 RKGGKRNGERQRYDG
+635 RKKGKRGGERQRYDDN
-650 ERRDNNRY
+650 RRDQPRY
-658 DEQRREQ
+658 DQ
-665 QRRDRSRRDEPR
+665 PR
-677 RDNRKRA
+677 RSDKKRN

-697 HTKTKRTPFRN
+697 HNKSKRTPFRN

>member
-1 MGYGRVVCAN
+1 M
-11 GAIPERKATVPNIDN
+11 PNIDN
-26 SSEHSEQAIETEAA
+26 SSEYSEQSIVNDAA

-55 LAADGKRTAFPIQAD
+55 LASDGKRTAFPIQAD

-97 PLVTRLGSSEHDI
+97 PLVARLGASEHDI
-110 AAIEREAERRS
+110 AAIEREADRRGS
-121 GAKGKGAAN
+121 AGGKAAAN

-148 IDEVLLPLAQVYDM
+148 IDEVLLPLAQAYGM
-162 STTTV
+162 TTTTV

-204 LDSIECVVLDEADE
+204 LSSVECVVLDEADE
-218 MADMGFLPAVE
+218 MADMGFLPGVE
-229 RLLDQIPSDAQHML
+229 RLLGQIPADAQHML

-340 DRNLAAFENGE
+340 DRNLAAFETGE

-409 RRETKFMLR
+409 RRETRFMLR

-426 IAVTAKSPEVLEL
+426 VAVTAKSPEVLDL

-446 VDGWE
+446 IDGWE
-451 LAPLQK
+451 LSPLKK
-457 KTKPLPKKGKGKGR
+457 KTKPLPKKGKGR
-471 NKRGEDEQFAAKRSD
+471 NKRGGETEAAGGRRSD
-486 APKRRKKKGQADR
+486 APKRRKRQEQTG
-499 FERAERFDRF
+499 RFDRF
-509 DDAEYMDYD
+509 DESDYRDYD
-518 ERNTRGRGGYD
+518 GYD
-529 GYDEWSDDRDFDRK
+529 EYGARGGYDEWSDDRGFGKK

-558 ERDERGS
+558 D
-565 RDGRK
+565 RDGRNDRK
-570 GRRNRGDRYDDR
+570 GRGGYQDRDDRKGRADRRDRGGRGESFDRNGR

-588 VIDEPRKGGKR
+588 VVEEPRKGGKR
-599 VHRKPIRVTEDLR
+599 VHKKPIRVVEDLR
-612 GEDAKRHDRRV
+612 GEDAKRYDRRM
-623 NAKKAKYDDRPS
+623 NAKKAKYDDQPS
-635 RKGGKRNGERQRYDG
+635 RKKGKRGGERQRYDDN
-650 ERRDNNRY
+650 RRDQPRY
-658 DEQRREQ
+658 DQ
-665 QRRDRSRRDEPR
+665 PR
-677 RDNRKRA
+677 RSDKKRN

-697 HTKTKRTPFRN
+697 HNKSKRTPFRN

>member
-1 MGYGRVVCAN
+1 M
-11 GAIPERKATVPNIDN
+11 PNIDN
-26 SSEHSEQAIETEAA
+26 SSEYSEQSIVNDAA

-55 LAADGKRTAFPIQAD
+55 LASDGKRTAFPIQAD

-97 PLVTRLGSSEHDI
+97 PLVARLGVSEHDI
-110 AAIEREAERRS
+110 AAIEREADRRGS
-121 GAKGKGAAN
+121 AGGKAAAN

-148 IDEVLLPLAQVYDM
+148 IDEVLLPLAQAYGM
-162 STTTV
+162 TTTTV

-204 LDSIECVVLDEADE
+204 LSSVECVVLDEADE
-218 MADMGFLPAVE
+218 MADMGFLPGVE
-229 RLLDQIPSDAQHML
+229 RLLGQIPADAQHML

-340 DRNLAAFENGE
+340 DRNLAAFETGE

-409 RRETKFMLR
+409 RRETRFMLR

-426 IAVTAKSPEVLEL
+426 VAVTAKSPEVLEL

-446 VDGWE
+446 IDGWE
-451 LAPLQK
+451 LSPLKK
-457 KTKPLPKKGKGKGR
+457 KTKPLPKKGKGRNTRGGETETAGGR
-471 NKRGEDEQFAAKRSD
+471 RSD
-486 APKRRKKKGQADR
+486 APKRRKRQEQTG
-499 FERAERFDRF
+499 RFDRF
-509 DDAEYMDYD
+509 DESDYRDYD
-518 ERNTRGRGGYD
+518 GYD
-529 GYDEWSDDRDFDRK
+529 EYGARGGYDEWSDDRGFGKK

-558 ERDERGS
+558 D
-565 RDGRK
+565 RDGRNDRRGRGGYQDRDDRK
-570 GRRNRGDRYDDR
+570 GRADRRDRGDRGKSFDRNGR

-588 VIDEPRKGGKR
+588 VVEEPRKGGKR
-599 VHRKPIRVTEDLR
+599 VHKKPIRVVEDLR
-612 GEDAKRHDRRV
+612 GEDAKRYDRRM
-623 NAKKAKYDDRPS
+623 NAKKAKYDDQPS
-635 RKGGKRNGERQRYDG
+635 RKKGKRGGERQRYDDN
-650 ERRDNNRY
+650 RRDQPRY
-658 DEQRREQ
+658 EQ
-665 QRRDRSRRDEPR
+665 PR
-677 RDNRKRA
+677 RSDKKRN

-697 HTKTKRTPFRN
+697 HNKSKRTPFRN

>member
-1 MGYGRVVCAN
+1 M
-11 GAIPERKATVPNIDN
+11 PNIDN
-26 SSEHSEQAIETEAA
+26 SSEYSEQSIVNDAA

-55 LAADGKRTAFPIQAD
+55 LASDGKRTAFPIQAD

-97 PLVTRLGSSEHDI
+97 PLVARLGASEHDI
-110 AAIEREAERRS
+110 AAIEREADRRGS
-121 GAKGKGAAN
+121 AGGKAATN

-148 IDEVLLPLAQVYDM
+148 IDEVLLPLAQAYGM
-162 STTTV
+162 TTTTV

-204 LDSIECVVLDEADE
+204 LSSVECVVLDEADE
-218 MADMGFLPAVE
+218 MADMGFLPGVE
-229 RLLDQIPSDAQHML
+229 RLLGQIPADAQHML

-340 DRNLAAFENGE
+340 DRNLAAFETGE

-366 VSGVELVVQVEPP
+366 VSGVELVGQVEPP
-379 EDPKAFLHRS
+379 GDPKAFLHRS

-409 RRETKFMLR
+409 RRETTFMLR

-426 IAVTAKSPEVLEL
+426 VAVTAKSPEVLEL

-446 VDGWE
+446 IDGWE
-451 LAPLQK
+451 LSPLKK
-457 KTKPLPKKGKGKGR
+457 KTKPLPKKGKGR
-471 NKRGEDEQFAAKRSD
+471 NKRGGETEAAGGRRSD
-486 APKRRKKKGQADR
+486 APKRRKRQEQTG
-499 FERAERFDRF
+499 RFDRF
-509 DDAEYMDYD
+509 DESDYRDYD
-518 ERNTRGRGGYD
+518 GYD
-529 GYDEWSDDRDFDRK
+529 EYGARGGYDEWSDDRGFGKK

-558 ERDERGS
+558 D
-565 RDGRK
+565 RDGRNDRRGRGGYQDRDDRK
-570 GRRNRGDRYDDR
+570 GRADRRDRGGRGESFDRNGR

-588 VIDEPRKGGKR
+588 VVEEPRKGGKR
-599 VHRKPIRVTEDLR
+599 VHKKPIRVVEDLR
-612 GEDAKRHDRRV
+612 GEDAKRYDRRM
-623 NAKKAKYDDRPS
+623 NAKKAKYDDQPS
-635 RKGGKRNGERQRYDG
+635 RKKGKRGGERQRYDDN
-650 ERRDNNRY
+650 RRDQPRY
-658 DEQRREQ
+658 EQ
-665 QRRDRSRRDEPR
+665 PR
-677 RDNRKRA
+677 RSDKKRN

-697 HTKTKRTPFRN
+697 HNKSKRTPFRN

>member
-1 MGYGRVVCAN
+1 M
-11 GAIPERKATVPNIDN
+11 PNIDN
-26 SSEHSEQAIETEAA
+26 SSEYSEQSIVNDAA

-55 LAADGKRTAFPIQAD
+55 LASDGKRTAFPIQAD

-97 PLVTRLGSSEHDI
+97 PLVARLGASEHDI
-110 AAIEREAERRS
+110 AAIEREADRRGS
-121 GAKGKGAAN
+121 AGGKAATN

-148 IDEVLLPLAQVYDM
+148 IDEVLLPLAQAYGM
-162 STTTV
+162 TTTTV

-204 LDSIECVVLDEADE
+204 LSSVECVVLDEADE
-218 MADMGFLPAVE
+218 MADMGFLPGVE
-229 RLLDQIPSDAQHML
+229 RLLGQIPADAQHML

-340 DRNLAAFENGE
+340 DRNLAAFETGE

-409 RRETKFMLR
+409 RRETRFMLR

-426 IAVTAKSPEVLEL
+426 VAVTAKSPEVLDL

-446 VDGWE
+446 IDGWE
-451 LAPLQK
+451 LAPLKK
-457 KTKPLPKKGKGKGR
+457 KTKPLPKKGKGR
-471 NKRGEDEQFAAKRSD
+471 NKRGGETETAGGRRSD
-486 APKRRKKKGQADR
+486 APKRRKRQEQTG
-499 FERAERFDRF
+499 RFDRF
-509 DDAEYMDYD
+509 DESDYRDYD
-518 ERNTRGRGGYD
+518 GYD
-529 GYDEWSDDRDFDRK
+529 EYGARGGYDEWSDDRGFGKK

-558 ERDERGS
+558 D
-565 RDGRK
+565 RDGRNDRRDRNGYQDRDDRK
-570 GRRNRGDRYDDR
+570 GRADRRDRGDRGKSFDRNGR

-588 VIDEPRKGGKR
+588 VVEEPRKGGKR
-599 VHRKPIRVTEDLR
+599 VHKKPIRVVEDLR
-612 GEDAKRHDRRV
+612 GEDAKRYDRRM
-623 NAKKAKYDDRPS
+623 NAKKAKYDDQPS
-635 RKGGKRNGERQRYDG
+635 RKKGKRGGERQRYDDN
-650 ERRDNNRY
+650 RRDQPRY
-658 DEQRREQ
+658 EQ
-665 QRRDRSRRDEPR
+665 PR
-677 RDNRKRA
+677 RSDKKRN

-697 HTKTKRTPFRN
+697 HNKSKRTPFRN

>member
-1 MGYGRVVCAN
+1 M
-11 GAIPERKATVPNIDN
+11 PNIDN
-26 SSEHSEQAIETEAA
+26 SSEYSEQSIVNDAA

-55 LAADGKRTAFPIQAD
+55 LASDGKRTAFPIQAD

-97 PLVTRLGSSEHDI
+97 PLVARLGASEHDI
-110 AAIEREAERRS
+110 AAIEREADRRGS
-121 GAKGKGAAN
+121 AGGKAATN

-148 IDEVLLPLAQVYDM
+148 IDEVLLPLAQVYGM
-162 STTTV
+162 TTTTV

-204 LDSIECVVLDEADE
+204 LSSVECVVLDEADE
-218 MADMGFLPAVE
+218 MADMGFLPGVE
-229 RLLDQIPSDAQHML
+229 RLLGQIPADAQHML

-340 DRNLAAFENGE
+340 DRNLAAFETGE

-409 RRETKFMLR
+409 RRETRFMLR

-426 IAVTAKSPEVLEL
+426 VAVTAKSPEVLDL

-446 VDGWE
+446 IDGWE
-451 LAPLQK
+451 LSPLK
-457 KTKPLPKKGKGKGR
+457 KTKPLPKKGKGR
-471 NKRGEDEQFAAKRSD
+471 NKRGGETETAGGRRSD
-486 APKRRKKKGQADR
+486 APKRRKRQEQTG
-499 FERAERFDRF
+499 RFDRF
-509 DDAEYMDYD
+509 DESDYRDYD
-518 ERNTRGRGGYD
+518 GYD
-529 GYDEWSDDRDFDRK
+529 EYGARGGYDEWSDDRGFGKK

-558 ERDERGS
+558 D
-565 RDGRK
+565 RDGRNDRRGRGGYQDRDDRK
-570 GRRNRGDRYDDR
+570 GRADRRDRGGRGESFDRNGR

-588 VIDEPRKGGKR
+588 VVEEPRKGGKR
-599 VHRKPIRVTEDLR
+599 VHKKPIRVVEDLR
-612 GEDAKRHDRRV
+612 GEDAKRYDRRM
-623 NAKKAKYDDRPS
+623 NAKKAKYDDQPS
-635 RKGGKRNGERQRYDG
+635 RKKGKRGGERQRYDDN
-650 ERRDNNRY
+650 RRDQPRY
-658 DEQRREQ
+658 DQ
-665 QRRDRSRRDEPR
+665 PR
-677 RDNRKRA
+677 RSDKKRNGS
-684 DGGNRRSAQGFRK
+684 DNRRSAQGFRK
-697 HTKTKRTPFRN
+697 HNKSKRTPFRN

>member
-1 MGYGRVVCAN
+1 M
-11 GAIPERKATVPNIDN
+11 PNIDN
-26 SSEHSEQAIETEAA
+26 SSEYSEQSIVNDAA

-55 LAADGKRTAFPIQAD
+55 LASDGKRTAFPIQAD

-97 PLVTRLGSSEHDI
+97 PLVARLGVSEHDI
-110 AAIEREAERRS
+110 AAIEREADRRGS
-121 GAKGKGAAN
+121 AGGKAAAN

-148 IDEVLLPLAQVYDM
+148 IDEVLLPLAQAYGM
-162 STTTV
+162 TTTTV

-204 LDSIECVVLDEADE
+204 LSSVECVVLDEADE
-218 MADMGFLPAVE
+218 MADMGFLPGVE
-229 RLLDQIPSDAQHML
+229 RLLGQIPADAQHML

-313 AKKLSQSLTKQ
+313 AKKLAQSLTKQ

-340 DRNLAAFENGE
+340 DRNLAAFETGE

-409 RRETKFMLR
+409 RRETRFMLR

-426 IAVTAKSPEVLEL
+426 VAVTAKSPEVLDL

-446 VDGWE
+446 IDGWE
-451 LAPLQK
+451 LSPLKK
-457 KTKPLPKKGKGKGR
+457 KTKPLPKKGKGR
-471 NKRGEDEQFAAKRSD
+471 NKRGGETETAGGRRSD
-486 APKRRKKKGQADR
+486 APKRRKRQEQTG
-499 FERAERFDRF
+499 RFDRF
-509 DDAEYMDYD
+509 DESDYRDYD
-518 ERNTRGRGGYD
+518 GYD
-529 GYDEWSDDRDFDRK
+529 EYGAHGGYDEWSDDRGFGKK

-558 ERDERGS
+558 D
-565 RDGRK
+565 RDGRNDRRGRGGYQDRDDRK
-570 GRRNRGDRYDDR
+570 GRADRRDRGGRGESFDRNGR

-588 VIDEPRKGGKR
+588 VVEEPRKGGKR
-599 VHRKPIRVTEDLR
+599 VHKKPIRVVEDLR
-612 GEDAKRHDRRV
+612 GEDAKRYDRRM
-623 NAKKAKYDDRPS
+623 NAKKAKYDDQPS
-635 RKGGKRNGERQRYDG
+635 RKKGKRGGERQRYDDN
-650 ERRDNNRY
+650 RRDQPRY
-658 DEQRREQ
+658 DQ
-665 QRRDRSRRDEPR
+665 PR
-677 RDNRKRA
+677 RSDKKRN

-697 HTKTKRTPFRN
+697 HNKSKRTPFRN

>member
-1 MGYGRVVCAN
+1 
-11 GAIPERKATVPNIDN
+11 VPNIDN
-26 SSEHSEQAIETEAA
+26 SSEYSEQSIVNDAA

-55 LAADGKRTAFPIQAD
+55 LASDGKRTAFPIQAD

-97 PLVTRLGSSEHDI
+97 PLVARLGASEHDI
-110 AAIEREAERRS
+110 AAIEREADRRGS
-121 GAKGKGAAN
+121 AGGKAAAN

-148 IDEVLLPLAQVYDM
+148 IDEVLLPLAQAYGM
-162 STTTV
+162 TTTTV

-204 LDSIECVVLDEADE
+204 LSSVECVVLDEADE
-218 MADMGFLPAVE
+218 MADMGFLPGVE
-229 RLLDQIPSDAQHML
+229 RLLGQIPADAQHML

-340 DRNLAAFENGE
+340 DRNLAAFETGE

-409 RRETKFMLR
+409 RRETRFMLR

-426 IAVTAKSPEVLEL
+426 VAVTAKSPEVLDL

-446 VDGWE
+446 IDGWE
-451 LAPLQK
+451 LSPLKK
-457 KTKPLPKKGKGKGR
+457 KTKPLPKKGKGR
-471 NKRGEDEQFAAKRSD
+471 NKRGGETEAAGGRRSD
-486 APKRRKKKGQADR
+486 APKRRKRQEQTG
-499 FERAERFDRF
+499 RFDRF
-509 DDAEYMDYD
+509 DESDYRDYD
-518 ERNTRGRGGYD
+518 GYD
-529 GYDEWSDDRDFDRK
+529 EYGARGGYDEWSDDRGFGKK

-558 ERDERGS
+558 D
-565 RDGRK
+565 RDGRNDRRGRGGYQDRDDRK
-570 GRRNRGDRYDDR
+570 GRADRRDRGGRGESFDRNGR

-588 VIDEPRKGGKR
+588 VVEEPRKGGKR
-599 VHRKPIRVTEDLR
+599 VHKKPIRVVEDLR
-612 GEDAKRHDRRV
+612 GEDAKRYDRRM
-623 NAKKAKYDDRPS
+623 NAKKAKYDDQPS
-635 RKGGKRNGERQRYDG
+635 RKKGKRGGERQRYDDN
-650 ERRDNNRY
+650 RRDQPRY
-658 DEQRREQ
+658 DQ
-665 QRRDRSRRDEPR
+665 PR
-677 RDNRKRA
+677 RSDKKRN

-697 HTKTKRTPFRN
+697 HNKSKRTPFRN
-708 SHR
+708 SLIRCHGGKVAARLRGRRKMR

>member
-1 MGYGRVVCAN
+1 M
-11 GAIPERKATVPNIDN
+11 PNIDN
-26 SSEHSEQAIETEAA
+26 SSEYSEQSIVNDAA

-55 LAADGKRTAFPIQAD
+55 LASDGKRTAFPIQAD

-97 PLVTRLGSSEHDI
+97 PLVARLGVSEHDI
-110 AAIEREAERRS
+110 AAIEREADRRGS
-121 GAKGKGAAN
+121 AGGKAAAN

-148 IDEVLLPLAQVYDM
+148 IDEVLLPLAQAYGM
-162 STTTV
+162 TTTTV

-204 LDSIECVVLDEADE
+204 LSSVECVVLDEADE
-218 MADMGFLPAVE
+218 MADMGFLPGVE
-229 RLLDQIPSDAQHML
+229 RLLGQIPADAQHML

-313 AKKLSQSLTKQ
+313 AKKLAQSLTKQ

-340 DRNLAAFENGE
+340 DRNLAAFETGE

-409 RRETKFMLR
+409 RRETRFMLR

-426 IAVTAKSPEVLEL
+426 VAVTAKSPEVLDL

-446 VDGWE
+446 IDGWE
-451 LAPLQK
+451 LSPLKK
-457 KTKPLPKKGKGKGR
+457 KTKPLPKKGKGR
-471 NKRGEDEQFAAKRSD
+471 NKRGGETETAGGRRSD
-486 APKRRKKKGQADR
+486 APKRRKRQEQTG
-499 FERAERFDRF
+499 RFDRF
-509 DDAEYMDYD
+509 DESDYRDYD
-518 ERNTRGRGGYD
+518 GYD
-529 GYDEWSDDRDFDRK
+529 EYGARGGYDEWSDDRGFGKK

-558 ERDERGS
+558 D
-565 RDGRK
+565 RDGRNDRRDRGGYQDRDDRK
-570 GRRNRGDRYDDR
+570 GRADRKGHGGRGESFDRNGR

-588 VIDEPRKGGKR
+588 VVEEPRKGGKR
-599 VHRKPIRVTEDLR
+599 VHKKPIRVVEDLR
-612 GEDAKRHDRRV
+612 GEDAKRYDRRM
-623 NAKKAKYDDRPS
+623 NAKKAKYDDQPS
-635 RKGGKRNGERQRYDG
+635 HKKGKRGGERQRYDDN
-650 ERRDNNRY
+650 RRDQPRY
-658 DEQRREQ
+658 DQ
-665 QRRDRSRRDEPR
+665 PR
-677 RDNRKRA
+677 RSDKKRNG
-684 DGGNRRSAQGFRK
+684 GGNRRSAQGFRK
-697 HTKTKRTPFRN
+697 HNKSKRTPFRN

>member
-1 MGYGRVVCAN
+1 M
-11 GAIPERKATVPNIDN
+11 PNIDN
-26 SSEHSEQAIETEAA
+26 SSEYSEQSIVNDAA

-55 LAADGKRTAFPIQAD
+55 LASDGKRTAFPIQAD

-97 PLVTRLGSSEHDI
+97 PLVARLGVSEHDI
-110 AAIEREAERRS
+110 AAIEREADRRGS
-121 GAKGKGAAN
+121 AGGKAAAN

-148 IDEVLLPLAQVYDM
+148 IDEVLLPLAQAYGM
-162 STTTV
+162 TTTTV

-204 LDSIECVVLDEADE
+204 LSSVECVVLDEADE
-218 MADMGFLPAVE
+218 MADMGFLPGVE
-229 RLLDQIPSDAQHML
+229 RLLGQIPADAQHML

-313 AKKLSQSLTKQ
+313 AKKLAQSLTKQ

-340 DRNLAAFENGE
+340 DRNLAAFETGE

-409 RRETKFMLR
+409 RRETRFMLR
-418 KAGIKVKP
+418 KASIKVKP
-426 IAVTAKSPEVLEL
+426 VAVTAKSPEVLDL

-446 VDGWE
+446 IDGWE
-451 LAPLQK
+451 LSPLKK
-457 KTKPLPKKGKGKGR
+457 KTKPLPKKGKGR
-471 NKRGEDEQFAAKRSD
+471 NKRGGETETAGGRRSD
-486 APKRRKKKGQADR
+486 APKRRKRQEQTG
-499 FERAERFDRF
+499 RFDRF
-509 DDAEYMDYD
+509 DESDYRDYD
-518 ERNTRGRGGYD
+518 GYD
-529 GYDEWSDDRDFDRK
+529 EYGAHGGYDEWSDDRGFGKK

-558 ERDERGS
+558 D
-565 RDGRK
+565 RDGRNDRRGRGGYQDRDDRK
-570 GRRNRGDRYDDR
+570 GRADRRDRGGRGESFDRNGR

-588 VIDEPRKGGKR
+588 VVEEPRKGGKR
-599 VHRKPIRVTEDLR
+599 VHKKPIRVVEDLR
-612 GEDAKRHDRRV
+612 GEDAKRYDRRM
-623 NAKKAKYDDRPS
+623 NAKKAKYDDQPS
-635 RKGGKRNGERQRYDG
+635 RKKGKRGGERQRYDDN
-650 ERRDNNRY
+650 RRDQPRY
-658 DEQRREQ
+658 DQ
-665 QRRDRSRRDEPR
+665 PR
-677 RDNRKRA
+677 RSDKKRN

-697 HTKTKRTPFRN
+697 HNKSKRTPFRN

>member
-1 MGYGRVVCAN
+1 M
-11 GAIPERKATVPNIDN
+11 PNIDN
-26 SSEHSEQAIETEAA
+26 SSEYSEQSIVNDAA

-55 LAADGKRTAFPIQAD
+55 LASDGKRTAFPIQAD

-97 PLVTRLGSSEHDI
+97 PLVARLGASEHDI
-110 AAIEREAERRS
+110 AAIEREADRRGS
-121 GAKGKGAAN
+121 AGGKAAAN

-148 IDEVLLPLAQVYDM
+148 IDEVLLPLAQAYGM
-162 STTTV
+162 TTTTV

-204 LDSIECVVLDEADE
+204 LSSVECVVLDEADE
-218 MADMGFLPAVE
+218 MADMGFLPGVE
-229 RLLDQIPSDAQHML
+229 RLLGQIPADAQHML

-340 DRNLAAFENGE
+340 DRNLAAFETGE

-409 RRETKFMLR
+409 RRETRFMLR

-426 IAVTAKSPEVLEL
+426 VAVTAKSPEVLDL

-446 VDGWE
+446 IDGWE
-451 LAPLQK
+451 LSLLKK
-457 KTKPLPKKGKGKGR
+457 KTKPLPKKGKGH
-471 NKRGEDEQFAAKRSD
+471 NKRGGETEAAGGRRSN
-486 APKRRKKKGQADR
+486 APKRRKRQEQTG
-499 FERAERFDRF
+499 RFDRF
-509 DDAEYMDYD
+509 DESDYRDYD
-518 ERNTRGRGGYD
+518 GYD
-529 GYDEWSDDRDFDRK
+529 EYGARGGYDEWSDDRGFGKK

-558 ERDERGS
+558 D
-565 RDGRK
+565 RDGRNDRRGRGGYQDRDDRK
-570 GRRNRGDRYDDR
+570 GRADRRDRGGRGESFDRNGR

-588 VIDEPRKGGKR
+588 VVEEPRKGGKR
-599 VHRKPIRVTEDLR
+599 VHKKPIRVVEDLR
-612 GEDAKRHDRRV
+612 GEDAKRYDRRM
-623 NAKKAKYDDRPS
+623 NAKKAKYDDQPS
-635 RKGGKRNGERQRYDG
+635 RKKGKRGGERQRYDDN
-650 ERRDNNRY
+650 RRDQPRY
-658 DEQRREQ
+658 EQ
-665 QRRDRSRRDEPR
+665 PR
-677 RDNRKRA
+677 RSDKKRN

-697 HTKTKRTPFRN
+697 HNKSKRTPFRN

>member
-1 MGYGRVVCAN
+1 M
-11 GAIPERKATVPNIDN
+11 PNIDN
-26 SSEHSEQAIETEAA
+26 SSEYSEQSIVNDAA

-55 LAADGKRTAFPIQAD
+55 LASDGKRTAFPIQAD

-97 PLVTRLGSSEHDI
+97 PLVARLGASEHDI
-110 AAIEREAERRS
+110 AAIEREADRRGS
-121 GAKGKGAAN
+121 AGGKAATN

-148 IDEVLLPLAQVYDM
+148 IDEVLLPLAQAYGM
-162 STTTV
+162 TTTTV

-204 LDSIECVVLDEADE
+204 LSSVECVVLDEADE
-218 MADMGFLPAVE
+218 MADMGFLPGVE
-229 RLLDQIPSDAQHML
+229 RLLGQIPADAQHML

-340 DRNLAAFENGE
+340 DRNLAAFETGE

-409 RRETKFMLR
+409 RRETRFMLR

-426 IAVTAKSPEVLEL
+426 VAVTAKSPEVLEL

-446 VDGWE
+446 IDGWE
-451 LAPLQK
+451 LSPLKK
-457 KTKPLPKKGKGKGR
+457 KTKPLPKKGKGR
-471 NKRGEDEQFAAKRSD
+471 NKRGGETEAAGGRRSD
-486 APKRRKKKGQADR
+486 ALKRRKRQEQTG
-499 FERAERFDRF
+499 RFDRF
-509 DDAEYMDYD
+509 DESDYRDYD
-518 ERNTRGRGGYD
+518 GYD
-529 GYDEWSDDRDFDRK
+529 EYGARGGYDEWSDDRGFGKK

-558 ERDERGS
+558 D
-565 RDGRK
+565 RDGRNDRRGRGGYQDRDDRK
-570 GRRNRGDRYDDR
+570 GRADRRDRGGRGESFDRNGR

-588 VIDEPRKGGKR
+588 VVEEPRKGGKH
-599 VHRKPIRVTEDLR
+599 VHKKPIRVVEDLR
-612 GEDAKRHDRRV
+612 GEDAKRYDRRM
-623 NAKKAKYDDRPS
+623 NAKKAKYDDQPS
-635 RKGGKRNGERQRYDG
+635 RKKGKRGGERQRYDDN
-650 ERRDNNRY
+650 RRDQPRY
-658 DEQRREQ
+658 EQ
-665 QRRDRSRRDEPR
+665 PR
-677 RDNRKRA
+677 RSDKKRN

-697 HTKTKRTPFRN
+697 HNKSKRTPFRN